1 MPYSGGQNSDGE
13 AGVAKLRKRLF
24 VSVPQSEPR
33 RSRSRGLWVCFFS
46 PKNRSPPK
54 WRREQRGRRTA
65 MGVFGK
71 RAPSHLI
78 PVSPDNAASN
88 DWVVLLEAG
97 TIVGPSPD
105 RLRVAKSTLEKKI
118 VKRYNFFLRATHF
131 LDVEGYDPRIH
142 AVYFCPQLYKYDPDK
157 KLVPLQ
163 GEEIGKLIAQAL
175 ASGVKARRPWYEPSE
190 KLPTQPVVNAPKDQ
204 FDTLVVDM
212 ASARE
217 LDPTDKKSLS
227 VVDNR
232 D

>member
-1 MPYSGGQNSDGE
+1 
-13 AGVAKLRKRLF
+13 
-24 VSVPQSEPR
+24 
-33 RSRSRGLWVCFFS
+33 
-46 PKNRSPPK
+46 
-54 WRREQRGRRTA
+54 
-65 MGVFGK
+65 MGVFRK

-88 DWVVLLEAG
+88 DWVILLEAG

-118 VKRYNFFLRATHF
+118 VKRYNIFLRATHF

-157 KLVPLQ
+157 NLVPIQ
-163 GEEIGKLIAQAL
+163 GEEIGKLIARAL

-190 KLPTQPVVNAPKDQ
+190 ELPDQPVVNTPKDQ
-204 FDTLVVDM
+204 FDTLVVDIP
-212 ASARE
+212 SAH
-217 LDPTDKKSLS
+217 DATDQKSLS
-227 VVDNR
+227 VVENR